1 MLDPASPLTAPELSF
16 VERAARRVSTV
27 LFVLTKTDVYPGW
40 RELLDDD
47 RALIVRHAPRFADA
61 PWFAVSAALAA
72 DAADARAG
80 GDARRAD
87 ELVAQAGIADLAG
100 RLRDGLAGS
109 AERVRA
115 ANRLQATASVVTEL
129 ATSER
134 QRLRAAVGDPRLL
147 DELDQQ
153 EAELA
158 ALNDDDAAWVTDL
171 QRGFAEIGTSLQRDF
186 QRRMRDAR
194 RELEDRVQRWG
205 TPSTASF
212 VDDVDSVLRAQ
223 WVELD
228 SERNR
233 FVVTIAAQLA
243 RRLSDDGFDDLAA
256 ELPYPERLATLPP
269 LQNRQPDERTMAEYL
284 PVVGSGMVAR
294 TVGVQLAPAMFAGP
308 FGILVAAGVGLVLST
323 KHKERQQLA
332 EAKIDAVRYLA
343 RAMEEAT
350 AEMSMALRESIA
362 ADQQRVHDHVRAL
375 MGNRRDELQRQVA
388 DARASLDADET
399 RRSETR
405 ADAEEHIGRLKE
417 LANRGLELS
426 QRLDAL
432 AAESVRSGSAGV
444 SMEVG

>member
-1 MLDPASPLTAPELSF
+1 M
-16 VERAARRVSTV
+16 
-27 LFVLTKTDVYPGW
+27 
-40 RELLDDD
+40 
-47 RALIVRHAPRFADA
+47 
-61 PWFAVSAALAA
+61 
-72 DAADARAG
+72 
-80 GDARRAD
+80 
-87 ELVAQAGIADLAG
+87 
-100 RLRDGLAGS
+100 
-109 AERVRA
+109 
-115 ANRLQATASVVTEL
+115 
-129 ATSER
+129 
-134 QRLRAAVGDPRLL
+134 
-147 DELDQQ
+147 
-153 EAELA
+153 
-158 ALNDDDAAWVTDL
+158 
-171 QRGFAEIGTSLQRDF
+171 
-186 QRRMRDAR
+186 
-194 RELEDRVQRWG
+194 QRWG

-362 ADQQRVHDHVRAL
+362 ADQQRVHDHVRGL